1 MRSRILRG
9 SGPEKM
15 SGQRIIGQG
24 MCCISGL
31 PGLFYFRRERKI
43 PADGREE
50 DERWEK
56 N

>member
-1 MRSRILRG
+1 MRSRILCG

-24 MCCISGL
+24 MCCIADCLAFFISAESGK
-31 PGLFYFRRERKI
+31 Y